1 MPEVIAEYI
10 DRLCTVEMR
19 PGKGNLP
26 RGVIHRL
33 YDAAREHGGGG
44 PLTLGMAQALADN
57 VKPGDAVL
65 ILTGAG
71 GPPVLP
77 KAEVDGI
84 LGAAALAR
92 AVHFSLGAV
101 PYILTE
107 ERAAEPVRAAVWGA
121 GLNFRR
127 VDGDEVD
134 HAVTF
139 IPMTDNDDDANR
151 AQATELLDSLKPAA
165 VIGIEKLAPNRK
177 NVIHGATGL
186 DYTPVHAN
194 PRYLFDGAAERGI
207 VTLGIGD
214 GGNEVG
220 FGVVEDAVRE
230 IMPAGN
236 KCECPCGDG
245 SASNISTDKFLVA
258 AISNWGGYGVSAM
271 LAFLKGDLA
280 PLINADELERML
292 RGVVDAGA
300 FDGSTGR
307 PTLGDDGVELQAQ
320 RGFID
325 MLQSIVRI
333 GQVDFASPGH

>member
-1 MPEVIAEYI
+1 MPEVIGEYI

-33 YDAAREHGGGG
+33 YDAARDRAGGG
-44 PLTLGMAQALADN
+44 PLTYSMAKGLADRIN
-57 VKPGDAVL
+57 PGDPVF

-77 KAEVDGI
+77 NAEVDGL

-92 AVHFSLGAV
+92 ALHFGLGAV
-101 PYILTE
+101 PYILAE
-107 ERAAEPVRAAVWGA
+107 ERAVEPTRAACWGA

-127 VDGDEVD
+127 VEGLESY

-139 IPMTDNDDDANR
+139 IPMSEDDEECR
-151 AQATELLDSLKPAA
+151 AQASELLDGLEPTA
-165 VIGIEKLAPNRK
+165 VIGIEKLAPNRSG
-177 NVIHGATGL
+177 VIHGATGL
-186 DYTPVHAN
+186 DYTDVHAN
-194 PRYLFDGAAERGI
+194 PKHLFDGAAQRGI
-207 VTLGIGD
+207 LTAGIGD

-236 KCECPCGDG
+236 KCDCPCGDG
-245 SASNISTDKFLVA
+245 SASSVGTDHFLVA

-271 LAFLKGDLA
+271 LCFLKGDLA
-280 PLINADELERML
+280 PLIDADDLERML
-292 RGVVDAGA
+292 RDVINAGA
-300 FDGSTGR
+300 FDGSSGR
-307 PTLGDDGVELQAQ
+307 PTLGDDGVLLRAQ
-320 RGFID
+320 RGFIE
-325 MLQSIVRI
+325 MLHSIVRT
-333 GQVDFASPGH
+333 GQIDLASPGH

>member
-1 MPEVIAEYI
+1 MPEVVAEYV

-33 YDAAREHGGGG
+33 YDAARQHAGGT
-44 PLTLGMAQALADN
+44 PLTLDMAQALVDR
-57 VKPGDAVL
+57 VKPGDPVF

-77 KAEVDGI
+77 RAEVDGL

-92 AVHFSLGAV
+92 ALHFALGAN

-107 ERAAEPVRAAVWGA
+107 ERAAEPTRAAVWGA

-127 VDGDEVD
+127 ENDDEVY

-139 IPMTDNDDDANR
+139 IPMPEDDDACK
-151 AQATELLDSLKPAA
+151 AQASELLDRVKPSL
-165 VIGIEKLAPNRK
+165 VLGIEKLAPNRK
-177 NVIHGATGL
+177 GVIHGATGL
-186 DYTPVHAN
+186 DYTAVHAN
-194 PRYLFDGAAERGI
+194 PRYLFDGAKERGI
-207 VTLGIGD
+207 LTAGIGD
-214 GGNEVG
+214 GGNECG

-236 KCECPCGDG
+236 TCGCPCGDG
-245 SASNISTDKFLVA
+245 SAASVATDKFLVA
-258 AISNWGGYGVSAM
+258 AISNWGGYGVAAM
-271 LAFLKGDLA
+271 VCFLKGDLA
-280 PLINADELERML
+280 PLIDADDLERML
-292 RGVVDAGA
+292 RDVINAGA
-300 FDGSTGR
+300 FDGSSGR
-307 PTLGDDGVELQAQ
+307 PTMGDDGVLLRAQ
-320 RGFID
+320 RGFVD

-333 GQVDFASPGH
+333 GQIDLASPGH